1 MKNGMDIYAELDY
14 IFEQRD
20 IDSLVSFFKSGNIPT
35 QPKDENLLVYE
46 YIQSIHNFSNGTY
59 LLPQSKDVYICF
71 LFIYKKEVDK
81 TLYGYKDARDIL
93 EEKNKLVFE
102 VFLKETEL
110 TKHRIEQMV
119 LYANHLKMDMYMSI
133 STFVR
138 PERKERYVYNAN
150 TIIIDLDIYKTSY
163 ECDIQKKDFDEYI
176 YNEMKPLFE
185 EIGYEPSMFL
195 DSGRGRYLVFRL
207 DNNINFSKEAA
218 RYLYKKVV
226 ALLIEKFKAFGADSA
241 CSDLSRVFH
250 LIGSINTKTKGVY
263 KKGAISSKY
272 FWDSITNE
280 DGYMYKRVSIAI
292 GGFPLLTNVSNI
304 STLATNLGMKKSTKK
319 QYVFYPKSRFSYNKY
334 NKVNQQR
341 DEDFNKL
348 LCLRNYDIKGYRN
361 IFFHLMSVN
370 CFYCG
375 LDESEVLSYLS
386 NINSKL
392 KEPYEKGQ
400 LLSVIRYAKENKNL
414 FERDAVKAIK
424 YRNSTMV
431 RLLDI
436 THQEQRHMKQL
447 IGNGIAKD
455 RQDERSKR
463 YNKDKYTP
471 IKKANEEKKLQLKKD
486 MYEYKLHTLKTNDE
500 IAQKFGLDKRTVDNI
515 LGGEYKFCLVG
526 KMNTK
531 KLVMYY
537 TNIGY
542 SISQIS
548 EMLEID
554 KSLVSRYRKISR
566 EE

>member
-81 TLYGYKDARDIL
+81 TLYGYKDAQDIL

-185 EIGYEPSMFL
+185 EIGYEPSMLL

-226 ALLIEKFKAFGADSA
+226 TLLIEKFKAFGADSA

-263 KKGAISSKY
+263 KQGAISSKY

-424 YRNSTMV
+424 YRNSTIV

-447 IGNGIAKD
+447 IGSDIAKD

-463 YNKDKYTP
+463 YNKDKYNP
-471 IKKANEEKKLQLKKD
+471 IKKVNEEKKLQLKKD
-486 MYEYKLHTLKTNDE
+486 MYEYKLRTLKTNDE

-542 SISQIS
+542 SISKIS
-548 EMLEID
+548 EILEID

>member
-1 MKNGMDIYAELDY
+1 MKNEINIYEELDLF
-14 IFEQRD
+14 FEQRD
-20 IDSLVSFFKSGNIPT
+20 IDSLVRFFKNGNIPT
-35 QPKDENLLVYE
+35 QPKDENLLVFE

-71 LFIYKKEVDK
+71 LFIYQKEVDK
-81 TLYGYKDARDIL
+81 TIYGYKDVSDIL

-138 PERKERYVYNAN
+138 PERKEKYAYNAN
-150 TIIIDLDIYKTSY
+150 AIIIDLDIYKTSY
-163 ECDIQKKDFDEYI
+163 ECDIQRKDFDEYI
-176 YNEMKPLFE
+176 YNEMKPLFK
-185 EIGYEPSMFL
+185 EIGYEPSMLL

-207 DNNINFSKEAA
+207 ENNINFSKEKAK
-218 RYLYKKVV
+218 YLYKKVV
-226 ALLIEKFKAFGADSA
+226 TLLIEKFRTFGADCA

-250 LIGSINTKTKGVY
+250 LVGSINTKTKKLYRNGVL
-263 KKGAISSKY
+263 SSYY
-272 FWDSITNE
+272 FWDDIENE
-280 DGYMYKRVSIAI
+280 DGDMYKRVRIVN
-292 GGFPLLTNVSNI
+292 GGFPMLTGVSNI
-304 STLATNLGMKKSTKK
+304 STIATNLGIKKSTKK
-319 QYVFYPKSRFSYNKY
+319 QYMYFPKSKFSYNKY

-348 LCLRNYDIKGYRN
+348 LYLRNYDIKGYRN

-370 CFYCG
+370 CFYCE
-375 LDESEVLSYLS
+375 LDESEVESYLL

-400 LLSVIRYAKENKNL
+400 LLSVIRYARENRNL
-414 FERDAVKAIK
+414 FERDATKAIK

-436 THQEQRHMKQL
+436 SHYEQRHMKQL
-447 IGNGIAKD
+447 IDNDVEKE
-455 RQDERSKR
+455 RQGERSKR
-463 YNKDKYTP
+463 YNNDKYKP
-471 IKKANEEKKLQLKKD
+471 IKKMNEEKKLQLKND

-500 IAQKFGLDKRTVDNI
+500 VAKKFGLDRRTVDNI

-531 KLVMYY
+531 RLVVYY

-542 SISQIS
+542 SISRIS
-548 EMLEID
+548 EILGID
-554 KSLVSRYRKISR
+554 KSLVSRYRKLSR